1 VLLFAVAIG
10 AGLGP
15 PMTVVQVLAV
25 NLLTDG
31 PPAIALAR
39 DPAGSHARPERG
51 RIFGRGYAAALVVM
65 GMLVG
70 VAALVAF
77 LVVRDLRPEAAA
89 TAAFA
94 TVALAELALVFSCR
108 SINLP
113 SWRLPPNR
121 HLHVAVAFSLAV
133 VVALV
138 YVPFLQAPM
147 GTVALS
153 LDETILVVGLA
164 VVPALLTE
172 LAKAV
177 RRRG

>member
-1 VLLFAVAIG
+1 
-10 AGLGP
+10 
-15 PMTVVQVLAV
+15 M
-25 NLLTDG
+25 
-31 PPAIALAR
+31 
-39 DPAGSHARPERG
+39 
-51 RIFGRGYAAALVVM
+51 
-65 GMLVG
+65 
-70 VAALVAF
+70 
-77 LVVRDLRPEAAA
+77 RPEAAQ

-108 SINLP
+108 SDR
-113 SWRLPPNR
+113 SAVVASSPNR
-121 HLHVAVAFSLAV
+121 HLHLAVAFSLAV

-153 LDETILVVGLA
+153 LDEAILVVGLA
-164 VVPALLTE
+164 VLPALLTE